1 MTTRKIVLK
10 KVKVGT
16 PIKTVTAGS
25 FGINNLGGVDTTGRT
40 TGSLLVFNQSSGNFE
55 PVTLTGDSNHFLT
68 FDSSGTPDTLQ
79 INFTNDS
86 ISGSLIP
93 KLDSAF
99 DLGSSTKKWKDL
111 FLSGSTITL
120 GDLTIQSTGGGIEVK
135 DSDGNT
141 LLQNIKYISVNGDTD
156 ILAYDSNTSTFT
168 FNDSDIARTDEIETF
183 HKAIKV
189 TDSAEIT
196 SNLTVGGNLTVVGD
210 LQYDDVSYFLEVLQS
225 ETI

>member
-25 FGINNLGGVDTTGRT
+25 FGINNLGGVNTTGRT

-55 PVTLTGDSNHFLT
+55 PVTLTGDSNHFIT
-68 FDSSGTPDTLQ
+68 FDSSGSPDTLQ

-135 DSDGNT
+135 DSNGNT
-141 LLQNIKYISVNGDTD
+141 LLQNIKYITVNGDTD
-156 ILAYDSNTSTFT
+156 ILAYDSNTIVQRVAQGQAEVSPQ
-168 FNDSDIARTDEIETF
+168 
-183 HKAIKV
+183 V
-189 TDSAEIT
+189 T
-196 SNLTVGGNLTVVGD
+196 
-210 LQYDDVSYFLEVLQS
+210 
-225 ETI
+225 

>member
-25 FGINNLGGVDTTGRT
+25 FGINNLGGVNTSGRT
-40 TGSLLVFNQSSGNFE
+40 SGSLLAFNQSSGNFE

-68 FDSSGTPDTLQ
+68 FDSSSTPDTLQ

-111 FLSGSTITL
+111 FLSGSTINL
-120 GDLTIQSTGGGIEVK
+120 GDLTIKSTGGGIEVK
-135 DSDGNT
+135 DSDGKT
-141 LLQNIKYISVNGDTD
+141 ILQNIK
-156 ILAYDSNTSTFT
+156 
-168 FNDSDIARTDEIETF
+168 
-183 HKAIKV
+183 
-189 TDSAEIT
+189 
-196 SNLTVGGNLTVVGD
+196 
-210 LQYDDVSYFLEVLQS
+210 
-225 ETI
+225 